1 MNPLQAFQALQKTAR
16 KVHVGPSI
24 RHLDDGGTTEV
35 EAYDREQA
43 EGAEPGLAELRGR
56 SASDLFSSAL
66 APVVAPAEEAADVP
80 PIDAQGDRRAQEL
93 AMWQAWRDSGEDP
106 DKLAPL
112 LQSFAPLIRQKM
124 SPYLGRLRLIPDSAI
139 RTEFQLRF
147 AEALR
152 SYDPSKGGLSTH
164 VYRHLDKAKRFI
176 TENQNVGRIPE
187 NRIYKIKQFQNTVEA
202 LKEKLDRSPTE
213 AETAAELGWSAAE
226 VKRMGSELRADLTSQ
241 SFEEDPYQL
250 MPSRSEEVLRLFKY
264 ELSGKE
270 LEVYEHLTGY
280 GRKQLTSTS
289 DIAAAVRLPDYQVSR
304 IKSGIE
310 RKLRRHL
317 DT

>member
-24 RHLDDGGTTEV
+24 RRLDDGSTTEV
-35 EAYDREQA
+35 DAYDREQA
-43 EGAEPGLAELRGR
+43 EGSEPGLAELRGR
-56 SASDLFSSAL
+56 TTADVFTSGI
-66 APVVAPAEEAADVP
+66 PVVPVVEEPADAP
-80 PIDAQGDRRAQEL
+80 PIDAQGDLRAQEL

-106 DKLAPL
+106 EKLAPL

-124 SPYLGRLRLIPDSAI
+124 SPYMGRLRLIPDSAI

-187 NRIYKIKQFQNTVEA
+187 NRIYKIKQFQTTVEA
-202 LKEKLDRSPTE
+202 LKEKLDRTPSE
-213 AETAAELGWSAAE
+213 AEIAVELGWPAAE
-226 VKRMGSELRADLTSQ
+226 VKRMSSELRADLTSQ

-289 DIAAAVRLPDYQVSR
+289 EIAASVRLPDYQVSR

>member
-1 MNPLQAFQALQKTAR
+1 MNPLQAFQALQKSAR

-24 RHLDDGGTTEV
+24 RRLDDGSTTEV
-35 EAYDREQA
+35 DAYDREQA
-43 EGAEPGLAELRGR
+43 EGSEPGLAELRGR
-56 SASDLFSSAL
+56 TTADVFTSGIPV
-66 APVVAPAEEAADVP
+66 APVVEEPADAP

-106 DKLAPL
+106 EKLAPL
-112 LQSFAPLIRQKM
+112 LESFAPLIRQKM

-187 NRIYKIKQFQNTVEA
+187 NRIYKIKQFQTTVEA
-202 LKEKLDRSPTE
+202 LKEKLDRTPSE
-213 AETAAELGWSAAE
+213 AEIAVELNWPAAE

-289 DIAAAVRLPDYQVSR
+289 EIAASVRLPDYQVSR

>member
-1 MNPLQAFQALQKTAR
+1 MNPLQAFQALQKSAR

-24 RHLDDGGTTEV
+24 RRLDDGSTTEV
-35 EAYDREQA
+35 DAYDREQA
-43 EGAEPGLAELRGR
+43 EGYEPGLAELRGR
-56 SASDLFSSAL
+56 TTADVFTSGIPV
-66 APVVAPAEEAADVP
+66 APVVEEPADAP

-106 DKLAPL
+106 EKLAPL
-112 LQSFAPLIRQKM
+112 LESFAPLIRQKM

-187 NRIYKIKQFQNTVEA
+187 NRIYKIKQFQTTVEA
-202 LKEKLDRSPTE
+202 LKEKLDRTPSE
-213 AETAAELGWSAAE
+213 AEIAVELGWPAAE

-264 ELSGKE
+264 ELTGKE

-289 DIAAAVRLPDYQVSR
+289 EIAASVRLPDYQVSR

>member
-16 KVHVGPSI
+16 KIHVGPSV
-24 RHLDDGGTTEV
+24 RRLDDGSTTEV
-35 EAYDREQA
+35 DAYDREQA

-56 SASDLFSSAL
+56 TTADVFTSGIPV
-66 APVVAPAEEAADVP
+66 APVVEEPADAP

-106 DKLAPL
+106 EKLAPL
-112 LQSFAPLIRQKM
+112 LESFAPLIRQKM

-187 NRIYKIKQFQNTVEA
+187 NRIYKIKQFQTTVEA
-202 LKEKLDRSPTE
+202 LKEKLDRTPSE
-213 AETAAELGWSAAE
+213 AEIAVELNWPAAE

-264 ELSGKE
+264 ELTGKE

-289 DIAAAVRLPDYQVSR
+289 EIAASVRLPDYQVSR